1 MMRAV
6 VTQGSGRVLSGLG
19 GTVIAK
25 TGTAEY
31 GRKTPLRTHA
41 WMIAAQGDLAVAVF
55 VNDGESGSQ
64 TAGPL
69 VRTFLNGAGR
79 R

>member
-6 VTQGSGRVLSGLG
+6 VTEGSGRCLADVAGPD
-19 GTVIAK
+19 VIAK

-31 GRKTPLRTHA
+31 GNDDPPKTHA

-55 VNDGESGSQ
+55 VNDRAVGV
-64 TAGPL
+64 ADRRPL
-69 VRTFLNGAGR
+69 LKEFLDGAR
-79 R
+79 